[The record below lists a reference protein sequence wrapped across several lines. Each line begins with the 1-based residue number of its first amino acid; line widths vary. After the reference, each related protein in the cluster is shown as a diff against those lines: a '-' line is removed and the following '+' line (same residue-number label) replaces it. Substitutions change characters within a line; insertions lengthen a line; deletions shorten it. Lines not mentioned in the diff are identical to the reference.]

1 MLPGASSRPLRRQ
14 VLERFVSDATLDGF
28 ETVIQCRSVAAC
40 IVADPKTRPLPQAL
54 VLASFDLVHTAN
66 RPANVH
72 AIAHHNAIHFRIA
85 DVVVFCDRSTSS
97 CLTKC

>member
-1 MLPGASSRPLRRQ
+1 MLPGASAHPLRWQ

-54 VLASFDLVHTAN
+54 LLASFDLIH
-66 RPANVH
+66 PGNVH

-85 DVVVFCDRSTSS
+85 DVVVFCDLSTSS

>member
-40 IVADPKTRPLPQAL
+40 IAADPKTRPLPQAL

-66 RPANVH
+66 RPT
-72 AIAHHNAIHFRIA
+72 IAHHNAIHFRIA